1 MFAISPLFVCAAL
14 ALLRTTSAV
23 GTPFGLAAGT
33 TGGGSATPSV
43 PSSLAELTTWLSD
56 STARV
61 ILLESIYDFTSNEGT
76 TTGTI
81 CKPWTCSPNPQFAI
95 DANSWCENDEPSAAK
110 STGTWYVAGTKPLT
124 VASNKTLLGKG
135 SSGGLKGKGLK
146 ITGANNIII
155 QNGLSSSASEY
166 QNQYAQVLLH
176 LERILNPFYAA
187 DINAEFVWG
196 GVRVVA
202 LSNSIFLHIVF
213 SPQDALQID
222 GGSNIWVDS
231 NYFQHIGR
239 QMVVTGY
246 GAVTKT
252 TGDSTYS
259 ATCNVFLFMVNLF
272 QGVITGTSGRG
283 PHVGGTSGYFQ
294 DIHIYNNY
302 FVSIAGNAIDPEVGS
317 KVLLEGNYFNTV
329 TTPTLTGAGQTY
341 IPTTSAQAAA
351 CSSLLGRNC
360 VTNVLLSSG
369 ALLAGTDTGTL
380 NGFTA
385 STYKSASIMAAASVP
400 AYVQAHAG
408 VGIVN

>member
-1 MFAISPLFVCAAL
+1 MFAISPRFVCAAL
-14 ALLRTTSAV
+14 ALLRTVSAV

-95 DANSWCENDEPSAAK
+95 DANSWCENYEPSAAK
-110 STGTWYVAGTKPLT
+110 STATYYVAGTKPLV

-135 SSGGLKGKGLK
+135 SSGGIKGKGLK

-155 QNGLSSSASEY
+155 QN
-166 QNQYAQVLLH
+166 
-176 LERILNPFYAA
+176 IKIT
-187 DINAEFVWG
+187 DINAEYVWG
-196 GVRVVA
+196 G
-202 LSNSIFLHIVF
+202 
-213 SPQDALQID
+213 DALQID

-252 TGDSTYS
+252 TFSNNVFNGDSTYS
-259 ATCNVFLFMVNLF
+259 ATCNGCHYWVALFTGAGD
-272 QGVITGTSGRG
+272 QITFALNYLYKTSGRG

-294 DIHIYNNY
+294 DIHVYNNY
-302 FVSIAGNAIDPEVGS
+302 FVSIAGNALDPEVGS

-329 TTPTLTGAGQTY
+329 TTPTLTGDGQTY
-341 IPTTSAQAAA
+341 IPTTSTQAAA

-360 VTNVLLSSG
+360 VTNTLLSSG
-369 ALLAGTDTGTL
+369 SLLAGTDTGTL

-385 STYKSASIMAAASVP
+385 ATYKSASIMAAAAVP
-400 AYVQAHAG
+400 SYVQAHAG

>member
-43 PSSLAELTTWLSD
+43 PSSLAQLTTWLSD

-95 DANSWCENDEPSAAK
+95 DANSWCENYEPSAAT
-110 STGTWYVAGTKPLT
+110 STATYYVSGTKPLV

-135 SSGGLKGKGLK
+135 SAGGIKGKGLK

-155 QNGLSSSASEY
+155 QN
-166 QNQYAQVLLH
+166 
-176 LERILNPFYAA
+176 IKIT
-187 DINAEFVWG
+187 DINAEYVWG
-196 GVRVVA
+196 G
-202 LSNSIFLHIVF
+202 
-213 SPQDALQID
+213 DALQID

-252 TGDSTYS
+252 TFSNNVFNGDSTYS
-259 ATCNVFLFMVNLF
+259 ATCNGCHYWTALFTGAGDQITFALNYLYKFRVFFPRSLSLLNSMIPKSGLADEDPMSEYAGFFSNIYEF
-272 QGVITGTSGRG
+272 QLSV
-283 PHVGGTSGYFQ
+283 
-294 DIHIYNNY
+294 
-302 FVSIAGNAIDPEVGS
+302 AGHAIDPEVGS
-317 KVLLEGNYFNTV
+317 KILLEGNYFNTV
-329 TTPTLTGAGQTY
+329 TTPTLAGDGQTY
-341 IPTTSAQAAA
+341 IPTTAAQASA
-351 CSSLLGRNC
+351 CSSLLGRSC
-360 VTNVLLSSG
+360 ITNTLLSSG
-369 ALLAGTDTGTL
+369 TLLAGTDTGTL

-385 STYKSASIMAAASVP
+385 STFKSASIMAASAVP
-400 AYVQAHAG
+400 SYVQAHAG

>member
-1 MFAISPLFVCAAL
+1 MFAISPRFVCAAL
-14 ALLRTTSAV
+14 ALLRTVSAV

-33 TGGGSATPSV
+33 TGGGSAIPSV

-81 CKPWTCSPNPQFAI
+81 CKPWTCSPNPQAR
-95 DANSWCENDEPSAAK
+95 CENYEPSAAK
-110 STGTWYVAGTKPLT
+110 STATYYVAGTKPLV

-135 SSGGLKGKGLK
+135 SSGGIKGKGLK

-155 QNGLSSSASEY
+155 QN
-166 QNQYAQVLLH
+166 
-176 LERILNPFYAA
+176 IKIT
-187 DINAEFVWG
+187 DINAEYVW
-196 GVRVVA
+196 
-202 LSNSIFLHIVF
+202 
-213 SPQDALQID
+213 DALQID
-222 GGSNIWVDS
+222 GGSNIW
-231 NYFQHIGR
+231 FQHIGR

-252 TGDSTYS
+252 TRFPTHLTDVQFSNNVFNGDSTYS
-259 ATCNVFLFMVNLF
+259 ATCNGCHYWVALFTGAGDQITFALNYLYKFCLLFFNSSSSLTLTVN
-272 QGVITGTSGRG
+272 SGLADG
-283 PHVGGTSGYFQ
+283 GLMSECYQGTSGYFQ
-294 DIHIYNNY
+294 DVHVYNNY
-302 FVSIAGNAIDPEVGS
+302 FVSIAGHAIDPEVGS

-329 TTPTLTGAGQTY
+329 TTPTLAGDGQTY
-341 IPTTSAQAAA
+341 IPTTSTQAAA

-360 VTNVLLSSG
+360 VTNTLLSSG
-369 ALLAGTDTGTL
+369 SLLAGTDTGTL

-385 STYKSASIMAAASVP
+385 ATYKSASIMAASAVP
-400 AYVQAHAG
+400 SYVQAHAG

>member
-14 ALLRTTSAV
+14 SLLRSASAV

-43 PSSLAELTTWLSD
+43 PSSLAQLTTWLSD

-110 STGTWYVAGTKPLT
+110 STATYYVAGTKPLV

-135 SSGGLKGKGLK
+135 SAGGIKGKGLK

-155 QNGLSSSASEY
+155 QN
-166 QNQYAQVLLH
+166 
-176 LERILNPFYAA
+176 IKIT
-187 DINAEFVWG
+187 DINAEYVWG
-196 GVRVVA
+196 G
-202 LSNSIFLHIVF
+202 
-213 SPQDALQID
+213 DALQID

-252 TGDSTYS
+252 TFSNNVFNGDSTYS
-259 ATCNVFLFMVNLF
+259 ATCNGCHYWTALFTGSGD
-272 QGVITGTSGRG
+272 QITFALNYLYKTSGRG

-294 DIHIYNNY
+294 DVHVYNNY
-302 FVSIAGNAIDPEVGS
+302 FVSVAGHAIDPEVGS
-317 KVLLEGNYFNTV
+317 KILLEGNYFNTV
-329 TTPTLTGAGQTY
+329 TTPTLAGAGQTY
-341 IPTTSAQAAA
+341 IPTTSAQTAA
-351 CSSLLGRNC
+351 CSSLLGRSC
-360 VTNVLLSSG
+360 VANVLLSSG

-385 STYKSASIMAAASVP
+385 ATYKSASIMAASAVP
-400 AYVQAHAG
+400 SYVQAHAG

>member
-1 MFAISPLFVCAAL
+1 MFGISPLFVCAAL

-43 PSSLAELTTWLSD
+43 PSSLAQLTTWLSD
-56 STARV
+56 STPRV

-81 CKPWTCSPNPQFAI
+81 CKPWTCSPNPQVAI
-95 DANSWCENDEPSAAK
+95 DANSWCEDDEPSAAK
-110 STGTWYVAGTKPLT
+110 STGTWFVAGTKPLT

-135 SSGGLKGKGLK
+135 SAGGIKGKGLK
-146 ITGANNIII
+146 IASANNIII
-155 QNGLSSSASEY
+155 QNI
-166 QNQYAQVLLH
+166 Q
-176 LERILNPFYAA
+176 II
-187 DINAEFVWG
+187 DINEEFVWG
-196 GVRVVA
+196 G
-202 LSNSIFLHIVF
+202 
-213 SPQDALQID
+213 DALQID

-231 NYFQHIGR
+231 NYFQNIGR
-239 QMVVTGY
+239 QMVVTGF

-252 TGDSTYS
+252 TFSNNVFNGASTYS
-259 ATCNVFLFMVNLF
+259 ATCNGQHYWTAFFTGAGD
-272 QGVITGTSGRG
+272 QITFALNYLYMTSGRG
-283 PHVGGTSGYFQ
+283 PHVGGTSGNFQ
-294 DIHIYNNY
+294 DVHVYNNY
-302 FVSIAGNAIDPEVGS
+302 FVSIAGNALDPEVGS
-317 KVLLEGNYFNTV
+317 KTLLEGNYFNTV

-351 CSSLLGRNC
+351 CSSLLGRSC
-360 VTNVLLSSG
+360 VTNVLLNSG

-385 STYKSASIMAAASVP
+385 VRFFIASLDSLHPNIAFTQSTFKSASIMAAASVP
-400 AYVQAHAG
+400 NYVQAHAG

>member
-43 PSSLAELTTWLSD
+43 PSSLAQLTTWLSD
-56 STARV
+56 STPRV

-81 CKPWTCSPNPQFAI
+81 CKPWTCSPNPQVAI
-95 DANSWCENDEPSAAK
+95 DANSWCEDDEPSAAK
-110 STGTWYVAGTKPLT
+110 STATWYKAGTTPLA

-135 SSGGLKGKGLK
+135 SSGGIKGKGLK
-146 ITGANNIII
+146 ISGASNIII
-155 QNGLSSSASEY
+155 QNI
-166 QNQYAQVLLH
+166 QIV
-176 LERILNPFYAA
+176 
-187 DINAEFVWG
+187 DINEEFVWG
-196 GVRVVA
+196 G
-202 LSNSIFLHIVF
+202 
-213 SPQDALQID
+213 DALQID

-231 NYFQHIGR
+231 NYFQNIGR

-252 TGDSTYS
+252 TFSNNVFNGQSTYS
-259 ATCNVFLFMVNLF
+259 ATCNGCHYWTAFFTGNGD
-272 QGVITGTSGRG
+272 QITFALNYLYMTSGRG
-283 PHVGGTSGYFQ
+283 PHVGGFSGYFQ
-294 DIHIYNNY
+294 DIHVYNNY
-302 FVSIAGNAIDPEVGS
+302 FVSIEGNALDPEIGS
-317 KVLLEGNYFNTV
+317 KILLEGNYFNAV

-341 IPTTSAQAAA
+341 IPTTSAQTAA
-351 CSSLLGRNC
+351 CSSLLGRAC
-360 VTNVLLSSG
+360 VANVLLNSG

-385 STYKSASIMAAASVP
+385 STYKSASIMAASAVP
-400 AYVQAHAG
+400 SYVQAHAG

>member
-1 MFAISPLFVCAAL
+1 MFAISPLFVCVAL
-14 ALLRTTSAV
+14 ALVRTSSAV

-33 TGGGSATPSV
+33 TGGGSATPAV
-43 PSSLAELTTWLSD
+43 PSTLAQLTTWLSD
-56 STARV
+56 STPRV
-61 ILLESIYDFTSNEGT
+61 ILLESIFDFTSNDGS

-95 DANSWCENDEPSAAK
+95 DANSWCENYEPDAAK
-110 STGTWYVAGTKPLT
+110 STATWPVAGTKPLV

-135 SSGGLKGKGLK
+135 STGGLKGKGLK

-155 QNGLSSSASEY
+155 QNI
-166 QNQYAQVLLH
+166 Q
-176 LERILNPFYAA
+176 IT
-187 DINAEFVWG
+187 DINAQYVWG
-196 GVRVVA
+196 G
-202 LSNSIFLHIVF
+202 
-213 SPQDALQID
+213 DALQID

-252 TGDSTYS
+252 TFSNNVFNGDSTYS
-259 ATCNVFLFMVNLF
+259 ATCNGCHYWVALFTGAGD
-272 QGVITGTSGRG
+272 QITFALNYLYKTSGRG

-302 FVSIAGNAIDPEVGS
+302 FVSVAGNALDPEIGS

-341 IPTTSAQAAA
+341 IPTTSTQASA
-351 CSSLLGRNC
+351 CSSLLGRSC

-385 STYKSASIMAAASVP
+385 ATYKSASIMAAASVP
-400 AYVQAHAG
+400 SYVQAHAG